1 VLYGVTLEEA
11 GVSKLIGM
19 RLRDE
24 QERPREQ
31 AAVVGVEERAA
42 ESTGD
47 AAGAAAEKAEDGTAD
62 DRAGE
67 AEDATAEE
75 AA

>member
-1 VLYGVTLEEA
+1 V
-11 GVSKLIGM
+11 
-19 RLRDE
+19 
-24 QERPREQ
+24 P
-31 AAVVGVEERAA
+31 ERAA
-42 ESTGD
+42 EPTGD
-47 AAGAAAEKAEDGTAD
+47 AKGATAEQAEDATADDRAGEAEDATAD